1 MDLYRQQD
9 LIEPDQLDV
18 PIAVVGCGGIGS
30 FVVLALAKMGCRAL
44 AAYDDDRVEPHNV
57 PNQAYG
63 LGDVGRLK
71 VEALADLVAAV
82 TGVALQIRAERVR
95 EQRLQGVVVS
105 AVDTMAA
112 RREIWLR
119 GIRHRA
125 GVPLYLDARMGA
137 EVARILTVRP
147 ADPDDI
153 RRYEA
158 SLHADEE
165 AVVVPCTA
173 QAIVYTGFSV
183 AALVAGQIKKFLTGE
198 PLKGEL
204 IMDHK
209 TLTFIAC

>member
-18 PIAVVGCGGIGS
+18 PITVVGCGGIGS

-44 AAYDDDRVEPHNV
+44 TAWDDDRVEPHNI
-57 PNQAYG
+57 PNQAYRVA
-63 LGDVGRLK
+63 DVGRLK
-71 VEALADLVAAV
+71 VEALAELVRDVA
-82 TGVALQIRAERVR
+82 GVPLAIRAERVR
-95 EQRLQGVVVS
+95 EQRLQGLVVS

-119 GIRHRA
+119 SVRHRA

-158 SLHADEE
+158 SLYDDLE
-165 AVVVPCTA
+165 AVVLPCSA
-173 QAIVYTGFSV
+173 QAIVYTGFSI

-204 IMDHK
+204 ILDHK
-209 TLTFIAC
+209 TMTFIAS

>member
-9 LIEPDQLDV
+9 LIEPDQLDL
-18 PIAVVGCGGIGS
+18 PITVVGCGGIGS
-30 FVVLALAKMGCRAL
+30 FVVLALAKMGCRAISVW
-44 AAYDDDRVEPHNV
+44 DDDRVEPHNI
-57 PNQAYG
+57 PNQAYRVA
-63 LGDVGRLK
+63 DVRRLK
-71 VEALADLVAAV
+71 VEALADLVRDVA
-82 TGVALQIRAERVR
+82 GVPLAIHAERVR
-95 EQRLQGVVVS
+95 EQRLQGLVVS

-119 GIRHRA
+119 AVRHRA
-125 GVPLYLDARMGA
+125 AVPLYLDARMGA

-158 SLHADEE
+158 TLYDDLE
-165 AVVVPCTA
+165 AVVLPCSA
-173 QAIVYTGFSV
+173 QAIVYTGFSI

-204 IMDHK
+204 ILDHK
-209 TLTFIAC
+209 TMTFVAS

>member
-9 LIEPDQLDV
+9 LIDADQLDV
-18 PIAVVGCGGIGS
+18 PITVVGCGGIGS

-44 AAYDDDRVEPHNV
+44 AAYDDDRVEPHNI
-57 PNQAYG
+57 PNQAYRVA
-63 LGDVGRLK
+63 DVGRLK
-71 VEALADLVAAV
+71 VEALANLVRDVA
-82 TGVALQIRAERVR
+82 GVPLEVRAERVR
-95 EQRLQGVVVS
+95 GQRLQGIVVT

-125 GVPLYLDARMGA
+125 GVPLYLDTRMGA

-158 SLHADEE
+158 SLHGDEE
-165 AVVVPCTA
+165 AVTLPCTA
-173 QAIVYTGFSV
+173 QAIVYTGFSI
-183 AALVAGQIKKFLTGE
+183 AALVASQIKKFLTGE

-204 IMDHK
+204 ILDHK
-209 TLTFIAC
+209 TMTFMAC

>member
-9 LIEPDQLDV
+9 LIEPDQLDI
-18 PIAVVGCGGIGS
+18 PITVVGCGGIGS
-30 FVVLALAKMGCRAL
+30 FVLLALAKMGCRAL
-44 AAYDDDRVEPHNV
+44 AAYDDDRVEAHNI
-57 PNQAYG
+57 PNQAYR
-63 LGDVGRLK
+63 LADVGRLK
-71 VEALADLVAAV
+71 VEALADLVRDAA
-82 TGVALQIRAERVR
+82 GVPLQIRPERVR
-95 EQRLQGVVVS
+95 EQRLQGVVVA

-125 GVPLYLDARMGA
+125 AVPLYLDARMGA

-165 AVVVPCTA
+165 ALVLPCTA
-173 QAIVYTGFSV
+173 QAIVYTGFSI

-204 IMDHK
+204 ILDHK
-209 TLTFIAC
+209 TMTFVAC

>member
-1 MDLYRQQD
+1 M
-9 LIEPDQLDV
+9 IEPDRLDV
-18 PIAVVGCGGIGS
+18 PITVVGCGGIGS
-30 FVVLALAKMGCRAL
+30 FVVLALGKMGCRSL
-44 AAYDDDRVEPHNV
+44 AAYDDDRVEPHNI
-57 PNQAYG
+57 PNQAYR
-63 LGDVGRLK
+63 LADVGRLK
-71 VEALADLVAAV
+71 VEALADLVRD
-82 TGVALQIRAERVR
+82 VAGASLEIRAERVR
-95 EQRLQGVVVS
+95 EQRLQGVVVT

-147 ADPDDI
+147 ADPDDV

-158 SLHADEE
+158 SLHTDEE
-165 AVVVPCTA
+165 AITLPCTG
-173 QAIVYTGFSV
+173 QAIVYTGFSI

-204 IMDHK
+204 ILDHR
-209 TLTFIAC
+209 TMTFIAC

>member
-1 MDLYRQQD
+1 VDLYRQQD
-9 LIEPDQLDV
+9 LIEPDQLDL
-18 PIAVVGCGGIGS
+18 PITVVGCGGIGS

-44 AAYDDDRVEPHNV
+44 AVYDDDRVEPHNI
-57 PNQAYG
+57 PNQAYR
-63 LGDVGRLK
+63 LADVGRLK
-71 VEALADLVAAV
+71 VEALADLVRDVA
-82 TGVALQIRAERVR
+82 GVPLESRAERVGG
-95 EQRLQGVVVS
+95 QRLQGVVVT

-147 ADPDDI
+147 ADPDDV

-158 SLHADEE
+158 SLHPDEE
-165 AVVVPCTA
+165 AVILPCTA
-173 QAIVYTGFSV
+173 QAIVYTGFSI

-204 IMDHK
+204 ILDHK
-209 TLTFIAC
+209 TMTFIAC

>member
-18 PIAVVGCGGIGS
+18 PITVVGCGGIGS

-44 AAYDDDRVEPHNV
+44 TAWDDDRVEPHNI
-57 PNQAYG
+57 PNQAYR
-63 LGDVGRLK
+63 LADVGRLK
-71 VEALADLVAAV
+71 VEALADLVREVA
-82 TGVALQIRAERVR
+82 GVLLEIRAERVR
-95 EQRLQGVVVS
+95 DQRLQGVVVS

-119 GIRHRA
+119 TIRHRA

-158 SLHADEE
+158 SLHGDEE
-165 AVVVPCTA
+165 AVVLPCSA
-173 QAIVYTGFSV
+173 QAIVYTGFSI
-183 AALVAGQIKKFLTGE
+183 AGLVAGQIKKFLTGE

-204 IMDHK
+204 ILDHK
-209 TLTFIAC
+209 TMTFVAC

>member
-9 LIEPDQLDV
+9 LIEPDRLDV
-18 PIAVVGCGGIGS
+18 PITVVGCGGIGS
-30 FVVLALAKMGCRAL
+30 FVVLALGKMGCRAL
-44 AAYDDDRVEPHNV
+44 AVYDDDRVEAHNI
-57 PNQAYG
+57 PNQAYR
-63 LGDVGRLK
+63 LADVGRLK
-71 VEALADLVAAV
+71 VEALADLVRD
-82 TGVALQIRAERVR
+82 VAGASLEIRAERVR
-95 EQRLQGVVVS
+95 KQRLQGVVVT

-147 ADPDDI
+147 ADPDDV

-165 AVVVPCTA
+165 AVILPCTA
-173 QAIVYTGFSV
+173 QAIVYTGFSI

-198 PLKGEL
+198 PLKAEL
-204 IMDHK
+204 ILDHR
-209 TLTFIAC
+209 TMTFVAC

>member
-9 LIEPDQLDV
+9 LIEPDQLDL
-18 PIAVVGCGGIGS
+18 PITVVGCGGIGS

-158 SLHADEE
+158 SLHADED
-165 AVVVPCTA
+165 AVVLPCTA

-198 PLKGEL
+198 SLKGEL

>member
-9 LIEPDQLDV
+9 LIEPDQLDI
-18 PIAVVGCGGIGS
+18 PISVVGCGGIGS

-44 AAYDDDRVEPHNV
+44 AAYDDDRVEAHNI
-57 PNQAYG
+57 PNQAYR
-63 LGDVGRLK
+63 LADVGRLK
-71 VEALADLVAAV
+71 VEALADLIRDAA
-82 TGVALQIRAERVR
+82 GVPLQIRPERVR
-95 EQRLQGVVVS
+95 EQRLQGVVVA

-112 RREIWLR
+112 RREFWLR

-125 GVPLYLDARMGA
+125 AVPLYLDARMGA

-165 AVVVPCTA
+165 ALVLPCTA
-173 QAIVYTGFSV
+173 QAIVYTGFSI

-204 IMDHK
+204 ILDHK
-209 TLTFIAC
+209 TMTFVAC

>member
-1 MDLYRQQD
+1 MDLYRQQE
-9 LIEPDQLDV
+9 LIDPDQLDT

-44 AAYDDDRVEPHNV
+44 TAYDDDRVEPHNI
-57 PNQAYG
+57 PNQAYR
-63 LGDVGRLK
+63 LADVGRLK
-71 VEALADLVAAV
+71 VEALADLVQEVA
-82 TGVALQIRAERVR
+82 GVSLTARAERVR
-95 EQRLQGVVVS
+95 KQRLQGVVVT

-112 RREIWLR
+112 RREIWLQ

-137 EVARILTVRP
+137 EVARIFTVRP

-158 SLHADEE
+158 SLHSDEE
-165 AVVVPCTA
+165 AVSLPCSG
-173 QAIVYTGFSV
+173 QAIVYTGFSI
-183 AALVAGQIKKFLTGE
+183 AALVAGQIKKFLAGE

-204 IMDHK
+204 IFDHR
-209 TLTFIAC
+209 TMTFVVS

>member
-9 LIEPDQLDV
+9 LIDPDALDT
-18 PIAVVGCGGIGS
+18 PIHVIGCGGIGS

-44 AAYDDDRVEPHNV
+44 AAYDDDRVEPHNI
-57 PNQAYG
+57 PNQAYR
-63 LGDVGRLK
+63 LADVGRQK
-71 VEALADLVAAV
+71 VEALADLV
-82 TGVALQIRAERVR
+82 GEVAGAPLQARAERVR
-95 EQRLQGVVVS
+95 GQRLQGVVVA

-125 GVPLYLDARMGA
+125 AVPLYLDARMGA

-147 ADPDDI
+147 ADPDDV

-165 AVVVPCTA
+165 ALVLPCTA
-173 QAIVYTGFSV
+173 QAIVYTGFSI

-198 PLKGEL
+198 PCKGEL
-204 IMDHK
+204 ILDHK
-209 TLTFIAC
+209 TMTFVAC

>member
-9 LIEPDQLDV
+9 LIDPDQLEV
-18 PIAVVGCGGIGS
+18 PVTVVGCGGIGS

-44 AAYDDDRVEPHNV
+44 AAYDDDRVEAHNI
-57 PNQAYG
+57 PNQAYR
-63 LGDVGRLK
+63 LADVGRLK
-71 VEALADLVAAV
+71 VDALADLAREVA
-82 TGVALQIRAERVR
+82 GVALQVRAERVR
-95 EQRLQGVVVS
+95 EQRLQGIVVA

-119 GIRHRA
+119 GVRHRA
-125 GVPLYLDARMGA
+125 AVPLYLDARMGA

-158 SLHADEE
+158 SLYADEE
-165 AVVVPCTA
+165 TVVVPCTA
-173 QAIVYTGFSV
+173 QAIVYTGFSI
-183 AALVAGQIKKFLTGE
+183 AGLVAGQIKKFLTGE
-198 PLKGEL
+198 PLRGEL
-204 IMDHK
+204 ILDHK

>member
-18 PIAVVGCGGIGS
+18 PVTVVGCGGIGS

-44 AAYDDDRVEPHNV
+44 AAYDDDRVEPHNI
-57 PNQAYG
+57 PNQAYR
-63 LGDVGRLK
+63 LSDVGRLK
-71 VEALADLVAAV
+71 VEALADFVRDVAGAP
-82 TGVALQIRAERVR
+82 LKIRAERVR
-95 EQRLQGVVVS
+95 EQRLQGVVVT
-105 AVDTMAA
+105 AVDTMAD

-119 GIRHRA
+119 GIRYRA

-147 ADPDDI
+147 ADPDDV

-158 SLHADEE
+158 SLYADEE
-165 AVVVPCTA
+165 AVLLPCTA
-173 QAIVYTGFSV
+173 QAIVYTGFSI
-183 AALVAGQIKKFLTGE
+183 AGLVAGQIKKFLTGE

-204 IMDHK
+204 ILDHK
-209 TLTFIAC
+209 TLTFVAC

>member
-9 LIEPDQLDV
+9 LIEPDQLDI
-18 PIAVVGCGGIGS
+18 PITVVGCGGIGS
-30 FVVLALAKMGCRAL
+30 FVLLALAKMGCRAL
-44 AAYDDDRVEPHNV
+44 AAYDDDRVEAHNI
-57 PNQAYG
+57 PNQAYR
-63 LGDVGRLK
+63 LADVGRLK
-71 VEALADLVAAV
+71 VEALADLVRDAA
-82 TGVALQIRAERVR
+82 GVPLAIRAERVR
-95 EQRLQGVVVS
+95 EQRLQGVVVT

-125 GVPLYLDARMGA
+125 AVPLYLDARMGA

-158 SLHADEE
+158 SLHADEG
-165 AVVVPCTA
+165 ALVLPCTA
-173 QAIVYTGFSV
+173 QAIVYTGFSI

-204 IMDHK
+204 ILDHK
-209 TLTFIAC
+209 TMTFVAC